1 MLPYSVFSDRL
12 FDLLEH
18 LCSPDRSD
26 CHTSFISVL
35 LSRIDNTVICT
46 LRYSYTLGLNAEYN

>member
-35 LSRIDNTVICT
+35 LSRIDNSEMYPV
-46 LRYSYTLGLNAEYN
+46 YSYTLGLNAEYN